1 MRESQTILNQMLH
14 MAVSTSKITIH
25 SNSKTKLV
33 IIMIVVGGGV
43 YSVILKTMHNKYC
56 IHQ

>member
-1 MRESQTILNQMLH
+1 